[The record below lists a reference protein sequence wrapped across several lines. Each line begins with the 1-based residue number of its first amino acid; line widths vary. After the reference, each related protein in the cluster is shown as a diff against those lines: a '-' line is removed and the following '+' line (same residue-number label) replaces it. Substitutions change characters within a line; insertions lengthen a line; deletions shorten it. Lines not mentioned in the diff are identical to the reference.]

1 VKSFEKQQDAEEIM
15 RRLRCL
21 RPESVRQWG
30 RMTPHQAVCHLSDS
44 FRTALGENEL
54 SLSGTRLQRTLLKW
68 FALRVPLRWPKGVK
82 TRPEV
87 DQEKG
92 GTRPV
97 EFDGDMRE
105 LEMLV
110 GRFTHPAP
118 DSKRNVHPLFGEMS
132 EADWQRWGYLHM
144 DHHLRQ
150 FGV

>member
-1 VKSFEKQQDAEEIM
+1 VKSLGNREDRDEVL
-15 RRLRCL
+15 RRLRSL
-21 RPESVRQWG
+21 RPDSGRRWG

-44 FRTALGENEL
+44 FRSVTDETRVEFSG
-54 SLSGTRLQRTLLKW
+54 SLLTRTLVKW
-68 FALRVPLRWPKGVK
+68 FALRVPLKWPKGVK

-97 EFDGDMRE
+97 EFARDVAE
-105 LEMLV
+105 LESLV
-110 GRFTHPAP
+110 EDFTRAGRDFRGNT
-118 DSKRNVHPLFGEMS
+118 HPLFGEMG
-132 EADWQRWGYLHM
+132 EGDWMRWAYLHA